1 MSERE
6 VLWNALLAS
15 RGASADATDEEIAVE
30 DVDGDVVGE
39 INRADWYRTVVW
51 RPELIAE
58 ILEAAETNGAESVRM
73 LLAGCGVALVDRSP
87 PLLAG

>member
-1 MSERE
+1 
-6 VLWNALLAS
+6 VLWNALLAN

-39 INRADWYRTVVW
+39 KREDWYRTVVW

-58 ILEAAETNGAESVRM
+58 ILQAAETNGTESVRV
-73 LLAGCGVALVDRSP
+73 LLAGCGVALVDRSL